1 MATRPSER
9 AGHTGRI
16 WRRAGSVTDAADR
29 TRRVVEGGRDRGY
42 EAAPGKVKRT
52 EQPRP
57 KLPLTRLCSQRLL
70 RTLRWLAQFLSVLT
84 GGASSHFKELGE
96 VLTLIAGPKHVA
108 HFDVEVPF
116 GKGSLWERRPWRH
129 DLFPRGLDVWVLGAS
144 ICLCSPGGWIV
155 GPTFDL
161 LAYAA
166 PPRNKPTA
174 SFRDITQL
182 ARHCGN
188 NHTRS
193 A

>member
-1 MATRPSER
+1 MSTRPSER

-116 GKGSLWERRPWRH
+116 GKGSLWKR
-129 DLFPRGLDVWVLGAS
+129 FPLGKAA
-144 ICLCSPGGWIV
+144 
-155 GPTFDL
+155 
-161 LAYAA
+161 LA
-166 PPRNKPTA
+166 
-174 SFRDITQL
+174 
-182 ARHCGN
+182 
-188 NHTRS
+188 TRS
-193 A
+193 VSSGTGRMGSGCIDMSLFSGRLDCRAYI